1 MTVCTDNAMT
11 NNHHSFYVHPL
22 MSITDVLHTWQQRHR
37 RRAELAQLSDQD
49 FHDVGASWSD
59 FAHEAN
65 KPFWRA

>member
-1 MTVCTDNAMT
+1 MSAYVHHSMT
-11 NNHHSFYVHPL
+11 NHHNGFAHPFAAVSDL
-22 MSITDVLHTWQQRHR
+22 LHLWR
-37 RRAELAQLSDQD
+37 RRYTARRELAQLSDAD